1 MLQVYDNIRK
11 RRKELG
17 YTQDELAKKVGY
29 SERSMIGKIE
39 KGEVD
44 LSQSKILKF
53 ADALNT
59 TASALMGLDGIV
71 PELRKGYLPL
81 YGCVCAGNGIFADN
95 YIEEWVS
102 VGNAYNAEEYFVLN
116 IKGDSMEPEMH
127 DGDSVIV
134 KKQET
139 AQDNDYVIA
148 LVNGDEGVCK
158 QLKRYKE
165 GMALVSLNPQYPPR
179 YFSEEEVTGI
189 PVRILGKVV
198 ESRRLFK

>member
-1 MLQVYDNIRK
+1 MNELYQNIKK
-11 RRKELG
+11 RRIQLNMNQ
-17 YTQDELAKKVGY
+17 TELAERVGY
-29 SERSMIGKIE
+29 SGKSMIARVE
-39 KGEVD
+39 AGEVD
-44 LSQSKILKF
+44 LSTSKIFDF
-53 ADALNT
+53 AKALNT

-81 YGCVCAGNGIFADN
+81 YGSVCAGDGIFADSCVEDW
-95 YIEEWVS
+95 IS
-102 VGNAYNAEEYFVLN
+102 VGNAYNADEYFVLN

-127 DGDSVIV
+127 DGDYVVV
-134 KKQET
+134 KKQDT

-189 PVRILGKVV
+189 PVRIIGKVV
-198 ESRRLFK
+198 ESRRLFR